1 MHSDSTTAN
10 NDPPPASWWARHQLQ
25 VVPWLFLTP
34 ALVMFTV
41 YVIAPIFQSMA
52 LSLYDWDGLGT
63 PKYIGLGNYIELVSD
78 PDFHIALKNNV
89 IWLLGFLLALPAG
102 LGLALMLNQ
111 TVFGIRLAKSL
122 FFFPFVISQ
131 VVIGLVFSWFYDPTN
146 GLLVHAL
153 AFFGIPP
160 IAVLSDENFVT
171 YGILVAGLYP
181 QIAYC
186 MILYLTGLN
195 NLRPDLIEAAR
206 LEGAKGWTML
216 WKIVMPQLRPATFI
230 AVVVTIIG
238 SLRSFDM
245 ISIMT
250 QGGPY
255 GQSRVLAYY
264 MYEQALSEYGYRMG
278 YGTAIAT
285 VLFFIM
291 LVYIVFVLWR
301 VYKQEQETD

>member
-1 MHSDSTTAN
+1 MSNTA
-10 NDPPPASWWARHQLQ
+10 PISSSWWSRHQKNIA
-25 VVPWLFLTP
+25 PWLFLAP
-34 ALVMFTV
+34 ALVMFGV
-41 YVIAPIFQSMA
+41 YVIAPIFESMA

-63 PKYIGLGNYIELVSD
+63 PEFIGLQNYFDLWED
-78 PDFHIALKNNV
+78 PDFWKSLQNNL
-89 IWLLGFLLALPAG
+89 IWIFGFMLAVPAG
-102 LGLALMLNQ
+102 LFLALFLNQ
-111 TVFGIRLAKSL
+111 TVFGIRLFKSL

-131 VVIGLVFSWFYDPTN
+131 VVLGLVFSWFYDPSN
-146 GLLVHAL
+146 GLLAL
-153 AFFGIPP
+153 VFTSLGLEPL
-160 IAVLSDENFVT
+160 AVLSDDTIVT
-171 YGILVAGLYP
+171 YGIVVAGLYP

-195 NLRPDLIEAAR
+195 GVRPDLIEAAR

-216 WKIVMPQLRPATFI
+216 WHVVLPQLRPATFI

-255 GQSRVLAYY
+255 GSSRVLAYY
-264 MYEQALSEYGYRMG
+264 MYEVALSEYGYRMG

-291 LVYIVFVLWR
+291 LVYIGVVLR
-301 VYKQEQETD
+301 RIYRQEQES

>member
-1 MHSDSTTAN
+1 M
-10 NDPPPASWWARHQLQ
+10 
-25 VVPWLFLTP
+25 FLTP
-34 ALVMFTV
+34 ALVMFAV
-41 YVIAPIFQSMA
+41 YVIGPIFESMA
-52 LSLYDWDGLGT
+52 LSLYEWDGLGT
-63 PKYIGLGNYIELVSD
+63 PTFVGLQNYIDLWGD
-78 PDFHIALKNNV
+78 PDFWTALKNNL
-89 IWLLGFLLALPAG
+89 IWIFGFMLAVPAG
-102 LGLALMLNQ
+102 LFLALFLNQ
-111 TVFGIRLAKSL
+111 TVFGIRLVKSL

-131 VVIGLVFSWFYDPTN
+131 VVLGLVFSWFYDPSN
-146 GLLVHAL
+146 GLLAL
-153 AFFGIPP
+153 LFKATGAAPLAI
-160 IAVLSDENFVT
+160 LSDDTIVT
-171 YGILVAGLYP
+171 YGIVVAGLYP

-195 NLRPDLIEAAR
+195 SVRPDLIEAAR

-216 WKIVMPQLRPATFI
+216 RHVVLPQLRPATFI

-255 GQSRVLAYY
+255 GSSRVLAYY
-264 MYEQALSEYGYRMG
+264 MYEVALSEYGYRMG

-291 LVYIVFVLWR
+291 LVYIGFVLR
-301 VYKQEQETD
+301 RIYRQEQES